1 MHEAKEP
8 EKAGKVKCRAK
19 KVGNQLNYNS
29 IQARVMVGAKVPQTA
44 YVICIIKHLPGGLL
58 RSNTRMVCVLVVG
71 NLKCH
76 SLCTR
81 VWTWVTGQTGIRK
94 SMYQHRFPNPC
105 LSGHP
110 RPYPSS
116 CSTRGPWITTNIYSG
131 V

>member
-29 IQARVMVGAKVPQTA
+29 IQARVIVGAKVPQTA

-58 RSNTRMVCVLVVG
+58 RSNTWMVCVLVVG

-76 SLCTR
+76 SLCT
-81 VWTWVTGQTGIRK
+81 VGLILTPHTHSCPK
-94 SMYQHRFPNPC
+94 SGTMSIIEQNKREGEGKYRM
-105 LSGHP
+105 
-110 RPYPSS
+110 
-116 CSTRGPWITTNIYSG
+116 
-131 V
+131 